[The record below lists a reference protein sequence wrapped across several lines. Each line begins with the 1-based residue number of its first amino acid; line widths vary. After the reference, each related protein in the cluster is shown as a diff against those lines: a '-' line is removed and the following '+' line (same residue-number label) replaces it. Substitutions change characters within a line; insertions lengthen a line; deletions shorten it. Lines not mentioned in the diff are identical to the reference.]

1 MIHLEDF
8 LWGFSIV
15 SLFLYFLQ
23 SLRRAISMASLCLS
37 SPSSSSSSLAST
49 SPSWVQFVLGRRE
62 EDGTVSGDVNLLHD
76 HETQIEEK
84 SMQENLGLD
93 DKFLQEIN
101 PAGFLLVKES
111 DSLVMEKAAAENNNK
126 NKSSTKLKKRPAR
139 LVLPEYYPKL
149 EFGEKD
155 RKLENMEF
163 QVKGRDFCLASKKGR
178 RQCMEDG
185 YGVMTDI
192 LGDTKQVYNFFFFG
206 H

>member
-1 MIHLEDF
+1 
-8 LWGFSIV
+8 
-15 SLFLYFLQ
+15 
-23 SLRRAISMASLCLS
+23 MASLCLS
-37 SPSSSSSSLAST
+37 SPSSSSSLAST
-49 SPSWVQFVLGRRE
+49 SPSWVTQFVLGRRE
-62 EDGTVSGDVNLLHD
+62 EDGTVSGDVNLLRD

-93 DKFLQEIN
+93 DKFLQETN
-101 PAGFLLVKES
+101 PAGFSLVKES